1 MAIPSDMAAECLNI
15 ELREGGLGK
24 KRSGS
29 VAQALTGTAFTGYR
43 ALAKFTPGNIET
55 DAEMHICSGDGTP
68 KILRVTAAVAAGLTL
83 KDNVAS
89 SPQSWNAAALNNK
102 LFQAYDSTVNRL
114 QVYAPNESTSNVRR
128 AGLAPTGVITAS
140 NTGAGTYP
148 AIERFYRV
156 RVLAKVG
163 SVVVRTSN
171 PGTSNGFTPSGAG
184 TAARVAQPASMPN
197 EGETHWIVEASID
210 DVTFWQMS
218 GELTIATTTWDDST
232 VPNDYE
238 ITGDVPPPDGSCY
251 PFPSCKYIL
260 SDGTRLFGL
269 GAWETSAGTSVTPV
283 SGRLYFTPRLGTSDL
298 GDDERLESTTTA
310 DGWIDLALGAG
321 GDDRG
326 LGGPLNNAIYA
337 FQSNATYM
345 FVPTGNANTPYRR
358 VVLSQRIGA
367 VSHQSIVQAEDENG
381 QPCLYF
387 LNPSDGPYRIGTGY
401 TMQWLGKDVKDLW
414 DTINLS
420 ATGQTAWGIYDRS
433 RKLIIWGIATGSS
446 NTPDKLIVFDVTNG
460 KVSDGDSI
468 RKGWVQWTGD
478 IATSYCAL
486 VFNST
491 LATTRPLT
499 TTPYYGS
506 ATGTTLLRTSTSAT
520 QDGSTNYQ
528 AYVRSRAFRW
538 APLGRFKKILDAV
551 LIAKAQTATT
561 IRQRLIAD
569 WGFATLDRDVSI
581 APVGSETYVRPRP
594 DAVDFT
600 DLRTLQVEIGDSA
613 AANTTWELESW
624 EGAIELLK
632 DAR

>member
-1 MAIPSDMAAECLNI
+1 
-15 ELREGGLGK
+15 
-24 KRSGS
+24 
-29 VAQALTGTAFTGYR
+29 
-43 ALAKFTPGNIET
+43 
-55 DAEMHICSGDGTP
+55 
-68 KILRVTAAVAAGLTL
+68 
-83 KDNVAS
+83 
-89 SPQSWNAAALNNK
+89 
-102 LFQAYDSTVNRL
+102 
-114 QVYAPNESTSNVRR
+114 
-128 AGLAPTGVITAS
+128 
-140 NTGAGTYP
+140 
-148 AIERFYRV
+148 
-156 RVLAKVG
+156 
-163 SVVVRTSN
+163 
-171 PGTSNGFTPSGAG
+171 
-184 TAARVAQPASMPN
+184 
-197 EGETHWIVEASID
+197 
-210 DVTFWQMS
+210 
-218 GELTIATTTWDDST
+218 
-232 VPNDYE
+232 
-238 ITGDVPPPDGSCY
+238 
-251 PFPSCKYIL
+251 
-260 SDGTRLFGL
+260 
-269 GAWETSAGTSVTPV
+269 
-283 SGRLYFTPRLGTSDL
+283 
-298 GDDERLESTTTA
+298 
-310 DGWIDLALGAG
+310 
-321 GDDRG
+321 
-326 LGGPLNNAIYA
+326 
-337 FQSNATYM
+337 
-345 FVPTGNANTPYRR
+345 
-358 VVLSQRIGA
+358 

-478 IATSYCAL
+478 IASSYCAV

-491 LATTRPLT
+491 LAATRPLT

-581 APVGSETYVRPRP
+581 APVGSEAYVRPRP
-594 DAVDFT
+594 DAMDFT